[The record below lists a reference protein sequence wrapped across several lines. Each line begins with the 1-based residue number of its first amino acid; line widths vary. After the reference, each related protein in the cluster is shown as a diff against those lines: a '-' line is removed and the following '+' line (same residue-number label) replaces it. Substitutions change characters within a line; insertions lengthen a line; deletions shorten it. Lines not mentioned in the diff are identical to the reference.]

1 MRERSRSGIHRSLF
15 GGVGS
20 HERDDPMSST
30 IETWLGASRTTV
42 ARLEDEVSEHQVAI
56 QEAMSAIR
64 AHTEYIHHLQHH
76 LEIIRRATCDVDE
89 GMGVS
94 EIEQSLSSAFAEE
107 YDMVPDPSDGIPI
120 ETEDVDSN
128 AHSAPVLAMTRRAV
142 GDDHVGPERPARRPP
157 PPPGYAR
164 ARAR

>member
-1 MRERSRSGIHRSLF
+1 
-15 GGVGS
+15 
-20 HERDDPMSST
+20 MSSV

-94 EIEQSLSSAFAEE
+94 EIEQSFSAAFAEE
-107 YDMVPDPSDGIPI
+107 YEVVADPLEASDGIPI

-128 AHSAPVLAMTRRAV
+128 ARSAPVLPISGSRRAV
-142 GDDHVGPERPARRPP
+142 GDGLAEPERPARRPP